1 MLFIVAYLQPQRA
14 WHIAE
19 HSRAAPVAT
28 YVEKL
33 ACAFVVEHKYFAG
46 LVVAHGEAEVA
57 RVASSD
63 ILVHVFFSDV
73 YALEILQEGAV
84 ATFRWRGRGLGTQWV
99 PFTPAK
105 ATMVLRATTLSVL
118 FLLLFNIIVISFLQN
133 WYHAVCLRLSLSL
146 QC

>member
-84 ATFRWRGRGLGTQWV
+84 ATFRWRGRGLGTQWGALHASEGNDGAQSHYSKRV
-99 PFTPAK
+99 
-105 ATMVLRATTLSVL
+105 VLT
-118 FLLLFNIIVISFLQN
+118 SF
-133 WYHAVCLRLSLSL
+133 
-146 QC
+146 